1 MLFTI
6 VMSIHG
12 FAVVSTKKLIC
23 TNALQINYML
33 GVLLII
39 ACSVLLPSALA
50 DPNYHRPT
58 FSEILEAIV
67 FTGIPVSFGQLLGIS
82 AFLMT
87 KKLGM
92 ITPFQFSNIVLGYL
106 ISIFRYDE
114 DINVIC
120 LVGGIMIILGVIF
133 IIRFKDQPPN

>member
-1 MLFTI
+1 MLFTV
-6 VMSIHG
+6 VMSMHA

-23 TNALQINYML
+23 TNALQINFML
-33 GVLLII
+33 GVLFMI
-39 ACSVLLPSALA
+39 ASSLLLPSALA
-50 DPNYHRPT
+50 DLNYHRPT

-67 FTGIPVSFGQLLGIS
+67 FTGIPVSFGQLLGVS

-120 LVGGIMIILGVIF
+120 LAGGIMIILGVIF
-133 IIRFKDQPPN
+133 IIRFKDQPPK